1 MLHYFWRNEL
11 NKKHVIVYILITGFW
26 LLYGGHVQRVYQVA
40 WSADSR
46 LLCSGSADS
55 TLKVWDVKTKKLLFD
70 LPGHADEVCYE
81 QCHFTKLEFF
91 PNEVF

>member
-1 MLHYFWRNEL
+1 M
-11 NKKHVIVYILITGFW
+11 
-26 LLYGGHVQRVYQVA
+26 A